1 MKKWI
6 IRLAALVLFIFFLS
20 LVITGQKTVGLMYL
34 LRMIV
39 GLAGLLGMLFY
50 YNVKHR

>member
-1 MKKWI
+1 MKKWLV
-6 IRLAALVLFIFFLS
+6 RVVALVLFIFFLS
-20 LVITGQKTVGLMYL
+20 LVITGQRTVGVMYL

-50 YNVKHR
+50 YNIKHK